1 MANHDMLLEEER
13 AHSSL
18 WRNLGVLRGVLVD
31 LAAESRREGDDQ
43 AILAYQFVAEQAAE
57 ISDAPSWSELW
68 DSLETMYRG
77 VTAVAAAAMR
87 DQQREAYMAFARS
100 AHMLL
105 RVLQPEWTEEQVG
118 DQVEASLEK
127 RFEERLEEDKP
138 REGGEHCDHPI
149 VTDE

>member
-1 MANHDMLLEEER
+1 MANQDMVPEEER

-43 AILAYQFVAEQAAE
+43 ATLAYEFVAARAAE

-68 DSLETMYRG
+68 DSLEAFYRG
-77 VTAVAAAAMR
+77 ATAVAAAAMR

-118 DQVEASLEK
+118 DQIEASLEK
-127 RFEERLEEDKP
+127 RSEELLEE
-138 REGGEHCDHPI
+138 
-149 VTDE
+149 